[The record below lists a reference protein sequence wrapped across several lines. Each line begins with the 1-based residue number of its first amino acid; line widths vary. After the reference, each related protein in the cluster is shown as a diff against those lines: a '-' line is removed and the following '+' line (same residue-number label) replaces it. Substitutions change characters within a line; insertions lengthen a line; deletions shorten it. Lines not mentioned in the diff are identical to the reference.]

1 MASPAAASKSGR
13 SQTVFLSEVWLSI
26 FGGKAGDWEV
36 LLWKINTFLATFL
49 WATKHRVLRG
59 RKQGRE
65 KKKNKKEN
73 SKK

>member
-26 FGGKAGDWEV
+26 FWGKAGDWEV

-65 KKKNKKEN
+65 KKKEQKGEQ
-73 SKK
+73 